1 MSDIDLIDKIIGVGE
16 IAVSDHRSS
25 HPSLDMLKAVA
36 SEARMGG
43 LVGKKAGVVH
53 IHVGDGKKGLEPVI
67 ELVANSDFPIEMF
80 VPTHL
85 NRNRTL
91 FFQAIEY
98 AKMGET

>member
-80 VPTHL
+80 VPHPFKQKQ
-85 NRNRTL
+85 NFV
-91 FFQAIEY
+91 FFRQ
-98 AKMGET
+98 

>member
-1 MSDIDLIDKIIGVGE
+1 
-16 IAVSDHRSS
+16 
-25 HPSLDMLKAVA
+25 
-36 SEARMGG
+36 MGG

-98 AKMGET
+98 AKMGGNIDLTAGRPMRQGMRCRMP